1 MLPGKYLSI
10 AAAVAGEWTP
20 GSYTLSVDGFWVLNI
35 VGNINS
41 LSFSTSDSITS
52 PPFVYSVF
60 AQQLEPILLIFNYI
74 FIIL

>member
-1 MLPGKYLSI
+1 MLPGKYFSI

-20 GSYTLSVDGFWVLNI
+20 GSYTLSVDGFWVLRI

-41 LSFSTSDSITS
+41 LSSYTSDSNTS
-52 PPFVYSVF
+52 PFLVYYVF
-60 AQQLEPILLIFNYI
+60 AQQPEPILLIFNYI